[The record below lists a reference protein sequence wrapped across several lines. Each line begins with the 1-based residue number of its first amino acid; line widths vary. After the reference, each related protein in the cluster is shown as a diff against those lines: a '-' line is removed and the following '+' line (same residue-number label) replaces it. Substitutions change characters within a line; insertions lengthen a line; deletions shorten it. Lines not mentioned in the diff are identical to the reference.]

1 MGINGNMTNNALDR
15 HDQEI
20 KDTLARID
28 KCIQNNSWNLV
39 YDLTKYFNKLIK
51 DRKDY
56 VRFMKNARVKK
67 TN

>member
-1 MGINGNMTNNALDR
+1 MVALEK
-15 HDQEI
+15 HDLEI

-39 YDLTKYFNKLIK
+39 YDLNKYLTRLLKE
-51 DRKDY
+51 RKEY
-56 VRFMKNARVKK
+56 VRYKKNGRFKK

>member
-1 MGINGNMTNNALDR
+1 MVALKK

-20 KDTLARID
+20 KNTLARID

-56 VRFMKNARVKK
+56 VRYKKNARFKK